1 LEAEFQEADMVRD
14 IKIEAD
20 ALRILWADG
29 EQAAVP
35 LLWLRDHCPC
45 PRCLHPET
53 RQRLSDL
60 VNFDDAAAAKR
71 VSASQTAPEIA
82 IEWVAGSGEAHTSVF
97 STAWLRDVTR
107 LEPDTVSHCL
117 PWDNARLAGT
127 VPQVTYEGL
136 MMPGAAGDRVL
147 EDWLEKIERYGFAFV
162 EGTPATPEATQAV
175 ARRAAYIRETIF
187 GGYYDFTANMEH
199 KDTAYT
205 SMALGPHTDGT
216 YSFDAPG
223 YQMFHCLGLDC
234 VGGDSILVDGFEIAA
249 IMRAKTPDL
258 YDVLTEVEVTGQY
271 IDHEKGI
278 HLQAKRPVFR
288 LDRAGRLVQV
298 SFNHLDRA
306 PLYLPDLALR
316 AFYRA
321 YGEFAR
327 LANDPGLQYRRRL
340 EPGSLVLFD
349 NWRLLHARDAYR
361 GYRRL
366 AGAYLNKEDV
376 ESRLRV
382 LRLPSR
388 DLAAAA

>member
-1 LEAEFQEADMVRD
+1 MLRD
-14 IKIEAD
+14 VGIEAGS
-20 ALRILWADG
+20 AVVAWSDG
-29 EQAAVP
+29 HQVTVP

-45 PRCLHPET
+45 AKCLHPET
-53 RQRLSDL
+53 RQRLSDTVAFDATL
-60 VNFDDAAAAKR
+60 AARRISIAANAPELEIEWAGDDAHVSSFDDA
-71 VSASQTAPEIA
+71 
-82 IEWVAGSGEAHTSVF
+82 
-97 STAWLRDVTR
+97 WLRNATR
-107 LEPDTVSHCL
+107 LTPTQGPEQFT
-117 PWDNARLAGT
+117 WDEARLAK
-127 VPQVTYEGL
+127 VPGGAVPHVAYEAL
-136 MMPGAAGDRVL
+136 MAPGDAVL
-147 EDWLEKIERYGFAFV
+147 KDWLEKIERFGFAFV

-187 GGYYDFTANMEH
+187 GGYFDFTANMEH

-205 SMALGPHTDGT
+205 SMAIGPHTDGT

-234 VGGDSILVDGFEIAA
+234 VGGDSVLVDGFEIAA
-249 IMRAKTPDL
+249 IMQNEMPDL
-258 YDVLTEVEVTGQY
+258 YRVLTEVEVTGQY

-278 HLQAKRPVFR
+278 HLMAKRPVFR
-288 LDRAGRLVQV
+288 LDSSGKLVQV

-306 PLYLPDLALR
+306 PLFLPEFELT

-321 YGEFAR
+321 YGAFAR
-327 LANDPGLQYRRRL
+327 LANDRKLQYRRRL

-349 NWRLLHARDAYR
+349 NWRLLHARDAYQ

-382 LRLPSR
+382 LRLR
-388 DLAAAA
+388 DKELAAAA

>member
-1 LEAEFQEADMVRD
+1 MLRDVR
-14 IKIEAD
+14 IEAGSAVISWSEGD
-20 ALRILWADG
+20 
-29 EQAAVP
+29 QVTVP

-45 PRCLHPET
+45 AKCLHPET
-53 RQRLSDL
+53 RQRLSDS
-60 VNFDDAAAAKR
+60 VAFDDALSTRR
-71 VSASQTAPEIA
+71 VSIAANAPELE
-82 IEWVAGSGEAHTSVF
+82 IEWATNAAGETHVSSFDA
-97 STAWLRDVTR
+97 AWLRNATR
-107 LEPDTVSHCL
+107 LTVAPAPAHF
-117 PWDNARLAGT
+117 PWDNARLSNA
-127 VPQVTYEGL
+127 VPHVGYEAL
-136 MMPGAAGDRVL
+136 MTSGDSGDRVL
-147 EDWLEKIERYGFAFV
+147 KYWLEQIERFGFAFV

-175 ARRAAYIRETIF
+175 ARRGGYIRETIF

-205 SMALGPHTDGT
+205 SMAIGPHTDGT

-234 VGGDSILVDGFEIAA
+234 VGGDSVLVDGFEIAA
-249 IMRAKTPDL
+249 IMQREMPDL
-258 YDVLTEVEVTGQY
+258 YRVLTEVEVTGQY

-278 HLQAKRPVFR
+278 HLMAKRPVFR
-288 LDRAGRLVQV
+288 LDSAGRLVQV

-306 PLYLPDLALR
+306 PLFLPELELA

-321 YGEFAR
+321 YGAFAR
-327 LANDPGLQYRRRL
+327 LANDRKLQYRRRL

-349 NWRLLHARDAYR
+349 NWRLLHARDAYQ

-382 LRLPSR
+382 LRLR
-388 DLAAAA
+388 EKELAAAA

>member
-1 LEAEFQEADMVRD
+1 MLRDVRLEAGSAIIV
-14 IKIEAD
+14 
-20 ALRILWADG
+20 WTDG
-29 EQAAVP
+29 HEIAVP

-45 PRCLHPET
+45 PKCLHPET
-53 RQRLSDL
+53 RQRLSDT
-60 VNFDDAAAAKR
+60 VAFDEGVAARRIGIAAN
-71 VSASQTAPEIA
+71 APELE
-82 IEWVAGSGEAHTSVF
+82 IEWVGAAAHVSSFDAG
-97 STAWLRDVTR
+97 WLRDATR
-107 LEPDTVSHCL
+107 LAPAATPEPFL
-117 PWDNARLAGT
+117 WDDARLAGIAGGT
-127 VPQVTYEGL
+127 VPHVDYEAL
-136 MMPGAAGDRVL
+136 MAPGDAGDRAL
-147 EDWLEKIERYGFAFV
+147 KDWLEKIARFGFAFV

-187 GGYYDFTANMEH
+187 GGYYDFTANMAH

-205 SMALGPHTDGT
+205 SMAIGPHTDGT

-234 VGGDSILVDGFEIAA
+234 VGGDSVLVDGFEIAA
-249 IMRAKTPDL
+249 IMRREMPDL
-258 YDVLTEVEVTGQY
+258 YRVLTEVEVTGQY

-278 HLQAKRPVFR
+278 HLMAKRPVLR
-288 LDRAGRLVQV
+288 LDSSGRLVQV

-306 PLYLPDLALR
+306 PLFLPELELQ

-321 YGEFAR
+321 YGAFAR
-327 LANDPGLQYRRRL
+327 LANDGKLQYRRRL

-382 LRLPSR
+382 LRLR
-388 DLAAAA
+388 EKQLAEAA

>member
-1 LEAEFQEADMVRD
+1 MLRD
-14 IKIEAD
+14 VKIEGD
-20 ALRILWADG
+20 TVHLDWADG
-29 EQAAVP
+29 HRVAVP

-45 PRCLHPET
+45 PACLHPDT
-53 RQRLSDL
+53 RQRLSDSF
-60 VNFDDAAAAKR
+60 VGADIAARRISFAANDP
-71 VSASQTAPEIA
+71 ALE
-82 IEWVAGSGEAHTSVF
+82 IEWEEAGDAHVGRF
-97 STAWLRDVTR
+97 EDAWLRAHTEIGRAAAEPR
-107 LEPDTVSHCL
+107 LL
-117 PWDNARLAGT
+117 WDAARLGGV
-127 VPQVTYEGL
+127 VPQVEYAAL
-136 MMPGAAGDRVL
+136 MAPGAAGDRVL
-147 EDWLEKIERYGFAFV
+147 KDWLEQIERWGFAFV
-162 EGTPATPEATQAV
+162 EGVPATPEATQAV

-205 SMALGPHTDGT
+205 SMAIGPHTDGT

-234 VGGDSILVDGFEIAA
+234 VGGDSVLVDGFEIAA
-249 IMRAKTPDL
+249 IMQRETPDL
-258 YDVLTEVEVTGQY
+258 YRVLTEVEVTGQY

-278 HLQAKRPVFR
+278 HLMAKRPVFR
-288 LDRAGRLVQV
+288 LDSAGRLVQV

-306 PLYLPDLALR
+306 PLFLPEFELQ

-321 YGEFAR
+321 YGAFAR
-327 LANDPGLQYRRRL
+327 LANDRRLQYRRRL

-349 NWRLLHARDAYR
+349 NWRLLHARDAYQ

-382 LRLPSR
+382 LRLR
-388 DLAAAA
+388 EKELAAAA